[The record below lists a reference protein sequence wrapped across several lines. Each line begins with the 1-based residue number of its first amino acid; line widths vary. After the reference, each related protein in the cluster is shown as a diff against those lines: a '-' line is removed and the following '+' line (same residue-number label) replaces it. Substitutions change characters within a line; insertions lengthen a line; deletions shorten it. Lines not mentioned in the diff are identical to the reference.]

1 MNTSVP
7 APQSNSEF
15 RSDWQDRIHELSL
28 LEDGWLDGD
37 DGFKISTEVIEA
49 ASAFCEKLE
58 KEHYPSPA
66 IFPGFE
72 SGEGEIVFQFTM
84 GSDRSCR
91 EVICLNVLPGI
102 TYDMHRVRIS
112 DRSYADF
119 TTPFMC
125 AALQM
130 IKQWV
135 IDTGWEFPTE

>member
-7 APQSNSEF
+7 SLQPNSEF
-15 RSDWQDRIHELSL
+15 RSDWVDRIHELSL
-28 LEDGWLDGD
+28 LEDGWLDGE
-37 DGFKISTEVIEA
+37 DGFKISTEVIG
-49 ASAFCEKLE
+49 ASSTFCEKLE
-58 KEHYPSPA
+58 KENFPSPA

-84 GSDRSCR
+84 GPDRSCR
-91 EVICLNVLPGI
+91 EVICLNILPGI

-119 TTPFMC
+119 TTPFAC

-130 IKQWV
+130 LKKWFIEA
-135 IDTGWEFPTE
+135 GWEFSAE